1 MMPARWARAATPTRI
16 ATGVLLLV
24 VGGGLT
30 GCAGVVP
37 AAAPPAVA
45 PSVIPQAA
53 APPPDAVQP
62 TEAGNN
68 CPYLTTELVAAL
80 AGDQR
85 TQLVGAA
92 NTCSFSIGGQFNY
105 QIDVMSNQGDR
116 FDADRAALF
125 KDATDVAGVGDA
137 AFFRNG
143 TAITV
148 LAARKGDSYFTV
160 SLIPKVADPAVGQVA
175 AGAQPPASA
184 DDADAQ
190 LLAKADADGDGVIDA
205 DKDGNGLI
213 DEGANQRAAAAA
225 DADGDGKVDADV
237 AAALAAKGGA
247 PADAP
252 AGTGGANAKGKK
264 ANAGPAPVTDMASA
278 KARMTDIAKQVATT
292 L

>member
-1 MMPARWARAATPTRI
+1 MMPARWARAATPARI
-16 ATGVLLLV
+16 AAGALLLA
-24 VGGGLT
+24 VGGALT
-30 GCAGVVP
+30 GCAGGVVP
-37 AAAPPAVA
+37 AAAPAAVG
-45 PSVIPQAA
+45 PTVIPQPAA
-53 APPPDAVQP
+53 APRAEA

-68 CPYLTTELVAAL
+68 CPYLSTELVAAL

-85 TQLVGAA
+85 TQLVGSS

-105 QIDVMSNQGDR
+105 QIDVMSNEGDR
-116 FDADRAALF
+116 FDGDRAALF

-160 SLIPKVADPAVGQVA
+160 TLIPKVADPDVGKPGTGGQPA
-175 AGAQPPASA
+175 ATA
-184 DDADAQ
+184 DGADAQ
-190 LLAKADADGDGVIDA
+190 LLARADTDGDGVIDA
-205 DKDGNGLI
+205 DKDGNGLV

-237 AAALAAKGGA
+237 AAALAAT
-247 PADAP
+247 
-252 AGTGGANAKGKK
+252 TGGAKNNAAAGNNANGAKNK
-264 ANAGPAPVTDMASA
+264 ANAAGPAPVTDIAGA
-278 KARMTDIAKQVATT
+278 KARMTDIAKEVAGN

>member
-1 MMPARWARAATPTRI
+1 MSPARWARGAAPVRI
-16 ATGVLLLV
+16 AAGALLLA
-24 VGGGLT
+24 VGAGLS

-37 AAAPPAVA
+37 AAAPAAVA
-45 PSVIPQAA
+45 PSVVP
-53 APPPDAVQP
+53 APPGAPPGQP
-62 TEAGNN
+62 TEPGNS
-68 CPYLTTELVAAL
+68 CPYLSTELVAAL

-85 TQLVGAA
+85 TQLVGAS

-125 KDATDVAGVGDA
+125 KDAVDVPGVGDA

-148 LAARKGDSYFTV
+148 LAARKGDTYFTV
-160 SLIPKVADPAVGQVA
+160 SLIPKVADPDVGKVGTA
-175 AGAQPPASA
+175 AAPPATA

-190 LLAKADADGDGVIDA
+190 LLARADADGDGVIDA

-237 AAALAAKGGA
+237 AAALAASKGGA
-247 PADAP
+247 KNATGA
-252 AGTGGANAKGKK
+252 AGAGGRAKANA
-264 ANAGPAPVTDMASA
+264 AGPAPVTDIAGA
-278 KARMTDIAKQVATT
+278 KARMTDVAKEVAGN

>member
-1 MMPARWARAATPTRI
+1 
-16 ATGVLLLV
+16 
-24 VGGGLT
+24 
-30 GCAGVVP
+30 
-37 AAAPPAVA
+37 
-45 PSVIPQAA
+45 
-53 APPPDAVQP
+53 
-62 TEAGNN
+62 
-68 CPYLTTELVAAL
+68 VAAL

-85 TQLVGAA
+85 TQLVGSS

-116 FDADRAALF
+116 FDSDRAALF
-125 KDATDVAGVGDA
+125 KDATDVPGVGDA

-160 SLIPKVADPAVGQVA
+160 SLIPKVADPNVGKVG

-190 LLAKADADGDGVIDA
+190 LLAKADADGDGVVDA

-247 PADAP
+247 KNN
-252 AGTGGANAKGKK
+252 AGAANANGGKAK
-264 ANAGPAPVTDMASA
+264 AAAGAPAPVTDIASA
-278 KARMTDIAKQVATT
+278 KARMTDIAKEVAGS